1 MAFVRSF
8 TRSIARSL
16 PMLNVKLWWRT
27 FAVITFATAILCST
41 CKYLFIECSQTF
53 MKCMLCFHIIR
64 LLLEICSSFSSI
76 GNMHWGDYCELKSTI
91 HVKNTLKSFGHWM
104 FIVFFI
110 VLFMCVC
117 VSIFPTH
124 FLLVQFHR
132 TTLSAQSNQ
141 P

>member
-8 TRSIARSL
+8 VHSL
-16 PMLNVKLWWRT
+16 AHSRPMLNVKLRWRT

-64 LLLEICSSFSSI
+64 LLLEICSSFSI
-76 GNMHWGDYCELKSTI
+76 HWKYALRRLLWTKINNSRQKHFKKFRSLNVHC
-91 HVKNTLKSFGHWM
+91 
-104 FIVFFI
+104 VFHCF
-110 VLFMCVC
+110 VYVCVC
-117 VSIFPTH
+117 LFFSIH
-124 FLLVQFHR
+124 FLLVLFHR